1 MNTYRTLLYNIT
13 CPSNSCFEDCPLV
26 EPRVFQDSVVWS
38 PLWAVVSIIFT
49 VDELDKAIGGV
60 GRVVSLCV
68 LSESTAW
75 RISDVRGLPA
85 QVPSVSETREGD
97 EEYGEAQHIEHHLG
111 WEDGD
116 KKRRCKKLEILYKT
130 GAETTL

>member
-49 VDELDKAIGGV
+49 VDELDKAIGCV
-60 GRVVSLCV
+60 GCVVSLCV
-68 LSESTAW
+68 LFESTAW
-75 RISDVRGLPA
+75 GVSDVRGLPA
-85 QVPSVSETREGD
+85 QVPSVSESREGY
-97 EEYGEAQHIEHHLG
+97 EEHGEAQHIEHHLG
-111 WEDGD
+111 
-116 KKRRCKKLEILYKT
+116 
-130 GAETTL
+130 